1 MYLVNIAIK
10 YRYNQLTYQD
20 QLILAEA
27 ILKRESYTAGYNKP
41 IVTPTHFHKYIWSKY
56 DNEARMNPGN
66 APYVLQNKRG
76 ENRVRYLNVIM
87 DQYPTFLHSMYRY
100 ATKCLG
106 VDETAARLSVL
117 MMNRAKEAFPDCPV
131 RSTLKMTRHYFWDF
145 FYCNGGKLKRPITKP
160 RLTPEHI
167 KDRIVFAKKWLERLE
182 SEEKFYY
189 CFLDEKWFYTSSRRK
204 KMKVLPPATFESVK
218 DSFVTSPKTRSRRFP
233 CKVMYMGIVCP
244 PVEGLSDGKVMMKRV
259 SRLITTENNLT
270 INILFQ
276 IMLQTII

>member
-131 RSTLKMTRHYFWDF
+131 RSSLKMTRHYFWDF

-167 KDRIVFAKKWLERLE
+167 KDRVVFAKKWLERLE

-204 KMKVLPPATFESVK
+204 KNESL
-218 DSFVTSPKTRSRRFP
+218 TS
-233 CKVMYMGIVCP
+233 CYI
-244 PVEGLSDGKVMMKRV
+244 
-259 SRLITTENNLT
+259 
-270 INILFQ
+270 
-276 IMLQTII
+276 